1 MEPGLRDDTLSPA
14 PPEHGGSR
22 RVVVAL
28 AALAVIAAAATTVA
42 LVSRDGQK
50 KGSCGP
56 TVVEQLDSR
65 LFHVLPDS
73 PVPTYL
79 TDPPTSG
86 PHVSGL
92 RVTGAQDRP
101 LSGVE
106 QVSTL
111 ELGVVIVQYGARIG
125 RDDLARLVELAG
137 DRVTVAPTSRDDD
150 QVIVTGWV
158 TKMTCRGVDRPAV
171 DAFIARYSESSA
183 APGAG
188 R

>member
-1 MEPGLRDDTLSPA
+1 MEPGLRDDTAPPA
-14 PPEHGGSR
+14 PPARRGSR
-22 RVVVAL
+22 RVVVVL
-28 AALAVIAAAATTVA
+28 AAVVVIAAAATAVA
-42 LVSRDGQK
+42 LVSRGGETR
-50 KGSCGP
+50 GSCGP

-65 LFHVLPDS
+65 LFHLLPDS
-73 PVPTYL
+73 PAPTYL

-92 RVTGAQDRP
+92 RVAGAQDRP
-101 LSGVE
+101 LSAVE

-150 QVIVTGWV
+150 QVFVTGWV
-158 TKMTCRGVDRPAV
+158 TKMTCRGVDRPGV
-171 DAFIARYSESSA
+171 DAFIARYGEASA